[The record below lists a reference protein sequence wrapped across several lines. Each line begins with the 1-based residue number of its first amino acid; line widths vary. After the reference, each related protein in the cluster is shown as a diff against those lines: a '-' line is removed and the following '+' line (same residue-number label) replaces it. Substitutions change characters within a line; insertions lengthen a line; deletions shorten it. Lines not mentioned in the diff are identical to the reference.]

1 MSHTPIFWR
10 LSLASSVPFFGL
22 SAFRIVLAVLWL
34 VVMCGRSLS
43 CLTSSDLPLSAGW
56 DGWLFGHTGACN
68 VLCEYACVLCV
79 SVCVGPGRPKD
90 LHMNTLLA
98 G

>member
-43 CLTSSDLPLSAGW
+43 CLTSSDLPLSAGL
-56 DGWLFGHTGACN
+56 GWLVIRSYG
-68 VLCEYACVLCV
+68 CV
-79 SVCVGPGRPKD
+79 
-90 LHMNTLLA
+90 
-98 G
+98 